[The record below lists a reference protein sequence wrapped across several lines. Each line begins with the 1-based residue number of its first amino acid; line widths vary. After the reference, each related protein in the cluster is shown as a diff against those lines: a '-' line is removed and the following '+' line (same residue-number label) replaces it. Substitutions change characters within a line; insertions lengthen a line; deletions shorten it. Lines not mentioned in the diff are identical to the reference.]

1 MFTIYTKPNCNYCVK
16 AKDLLNMKGE
26 PFLEIDISENI
37 DARDRL
43 KSKGFKTVPQIYLDT
58 VEQELIGGY
67 EDLEKFMLQMINW
80 RRTKTMFGAG
90 AMEVDPTKTIHVR
103 QGKDGSTTVTKEDRA
118 KEYKISITEKQEM
131 KDITPKNDT

>member
-1 MFTIYTKPNCNYCVK
+1 MFTVYTKPNCKYCVK

-26 PFLEIDISENI
+26 PFLEIDISENV
-37 DARDRL
+37 DAKQRL
-43 KSKGFKTVPQIYLDT
+43 KSRGFKTVPQIYLDT
-58 VEQELIGGY
+58 EEQELIGGY

-80 RRTKTMFGAG
+80 RRTKTMFGTG
-90 AMEVDPTKTIHVR
+90 AMEVDPTKTIHIR